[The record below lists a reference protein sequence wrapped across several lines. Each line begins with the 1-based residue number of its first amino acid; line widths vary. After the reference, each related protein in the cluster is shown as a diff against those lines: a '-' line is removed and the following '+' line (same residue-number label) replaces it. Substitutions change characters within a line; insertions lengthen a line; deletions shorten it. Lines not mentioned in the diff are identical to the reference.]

1 MANGAKR
8 SRFPMTKLSREAAAQ
23 NDVISFLSSA
33 DTYPGNGP
41 VEVIQTHGAHIFLAG
56 KIALKIKRA
65 VRYDYMDLST
75 LDLREKMIRRE
86 LALNQPVAPEIYDGV
101 IPVTR
106 EANGQLALDGR
117 GTPVEWV
124 LRMRRFNASDEL
136 STIADEGRL
145 DDTLARDLG
154 QCVSDYHVKTPLRTA
169 DGATLIKDI
178 FDELGREFAELD
190 DLLDARLIARFLT
203 QGRAVLKSIAP
214 LLHQRGNDGHIR
226 RCHGDLHLRNLVMMG
241 DKPVPFD
248 ALEFDEVLGTCDVLY
263 DLAFL
268 IMDLHHRALDR
279 AANIVLG
286 AYLLAAKGH
295 EDDGLAALPLFIGV
309 RAAIRAMVLAH
320 TARAT
325 QAPISEE
332 AALYL
337 AEALTVLSGAHPALI
352 LIGGLSGSGK
362 STVAQELAPK
372 IGATP
377 GAILLRSD
385 TERKAMQ
392 GIDPQTHLDASAYTP
407 DARAAI
413 YDRIIQRA
421 QSILKTGHS
430 VLIDATFLDPVEREK
445 ATAIAA
451 TANIAVHRFWLDAPP
466 EILVERVTARSG
478 DASDADAD
486 VVRSQCAN
494 AVLPIDW
501 QIVSA
506 AGSVTDIVSN
516 IKVAL
521 KQTGA
526 ISNES

>member
-1 MANGAKR
+1 
-8 SRFPMTKLSREAAAQ
+8 
-23 NDVISFLSSA
+23 
-33 DTYPGNGP
+33 
-41 VEVIQTHGAHIFLAG
+41 
-56 KIALKIKRA
+56 
-65 VRYDYMDLST
+65 
-75 LDLREKMIRRE
+75 
-86 LALNQPVAPEIYDGV
+86 
-101 IPVTR
+101 
-106 EANGQLALDGR
+106 
-117 GTPVEWV
+117 
-124 LRMRRFNASDEL
+124 
-136 STIADEGRL
+136 
-145 DDTLARDLG
+145 
-154 QCVSDYHVKTPLRTA
+154 
-169 DGATLIKDI
+169 DGATLINDI
-178 FDELGREFAELD
+178 LDELSREFAELG
-190 DLLDARLIARFLT
+190 DLLDTGLTARFLA
-203 QGRAVLKSIAP
+203 QGRVVLNGIAP
-214 LLHQRGNDGHIR
+214 LLSQRGIDGHIR
-226 RCHGDLHLRNLVMMG
+226 RCHGDLHLRNLVMIG

-248 ALEFDEVLGTCDVLY
+248 ALEFDEVLGTCDILY

-309 RAAIRAMVLAH
+309 RAAIRAMVLAQ

-325 QAPISEE
+325 HSIISDE

-337 AEALTVLSGAHPALI
+337 TEALAVLSRPHPALV

-362 STVAQELAPK
+362 TTVAQELAPK

-377 GAILLRSD
+377 GAVLLRSD

-392 GIDPQTHLDASAYTP
+392 STDPQTCLDASAYTP

-421 QSILKTGHS
+421 QNILKSGHS
-430 VLIDATFLDPVEREK
+430 VLIDATFLDPAEREK
-445 ATAIAA
+445 ATAVAA

-466 EILVERVTARSG
+466 EILIERVTGRSG

-486 VVRSQCAN
+486 VVRSQYAT

-506 AGSVTDIVSN
+506 VGSVADIVSN
-516 IKVAL
+516 IEVAL
-521 KQTGA
+521 KKTGVV
-526 ISNES
+526 SNDN